1 MVHNPSKMKIKPDIS
16 LIKYF
21 LFVEMN
27 LTIGQRIVIK
37 QNDKSHL
44 ATLAWEGELPGKKG
58 SWYGIV
64 YDEPQATGLSNFGS
78 IVKLVKVL
86 TSRIRVCTEGKIC

>member
-1 MVHNPSKMKIKPDIS
+1 MHVSSVRIRYSQKGKSDW
-16 LIKYF
+16 LYTF
-21 LFVEMN
+21 CRMN

-64 YDEPQATGLSNFGS
+64 YDEPQATGLSNFG
-78 IVKLVKVL
+78 
-86 TSRIRVCTEGKIC
+86 